1 MGEYALAAD
10 LARLVVTR
18 AHRGAVATAV
28 AIALRRPG
36 GTTRDL
42 YLLERA
48 ASSRLATSRGEVFFA
63 TRDGELVQFDDENW
77 EFTRNWSKLG
87 NSRVLCVSM
96 GVDFGI
102 AVTDQGSVFTWG
114 SNEHGQ
120 LGQELVPGGFRRE
133 PTRSCETLSDVA
145 SVAAG
150 VDYAWCVTRKGEA
163 YSWGACADFP
173 LPSNHEVFVR
183 HGTRHVTTPV
193 RADTHGSTAV
203 SACAGYDANILLCD
217 DGTCLVSGDN
227 SDGELGLGDRVH
239 HGDRFHRLELAGE
252 RIIKTSTTMMNDIEL
267 HTLLLTSSGKMFGC
281 GSNLQSQ
288 LVRKANSVYA
298 SPVRLTN
305 GESFRD
311 ICCGDGISFAAS
323 RDGDGIWKLHC
334 YGSGR
339 FRNDVIYDTMDV
351 DGPIT
356 KLADARKSRG
366 DNLLVVT
373 SPRNSAE
380 RVYEWIHN
388 PSAEAVR
395 LDLVLDMAVDIL
407 D

>member
-1 MGEYALAAD
+1 MRSVVARTSRVDSVGPRSVAPSHMRLPSDIWTRVGEYALAAD

-183 HGTRHVTTPV
+183 HGTRYVTTPV
-193 RADTHGSTAV
+193 RAEVCFGLRGLRCEYIVMRRRDLSGEWRQLRRRAWAWRSCASWGPIPSTGTGWRANHQDVHYNDERYRVTHAS
-203 SACAGYDANILLCD
+203 
-217 DGTCLVSGDN
+217 
-227 SDGELGLGDRVH
+227 
-239 HGDRFHRLELAGE
+239 F
-252 RIIKTSTTMMNDIEL
+252 DI
-267 HTLLLTSSGKMFGC
+267 FWQ
-281 GSNLQSQ
+281 N
-288 LVRKANSVYA
+288 
-298 SPVRLTN
+298 VRL
-305 GESFRD
+305 
-311 ICCGDGISFAAS
+311 
-323 RDGDGIWKLHC
+323 
-334 YGSGR
+334 
-339 FRNDVIYDTMDV
+339 
-351 DGPIT
+351 
-356 KLADARKSRG
+356 
-366 DNLLVVT
+366 
-373 SPRNSAE
+373 
-380 RVYEWIHN
+380 
-388 PSAEAVR
+388 R
-395 LDLVLDMAVDIL
+395 L
-407 D
+407 